1 MKTDSLYYEIF
12 ATAPRIFFELIGQ
25 PVSRDHRF
33 DSVEV
38 KQTAFRID
46 GVFLPQPT
54 ASDRTVY
61 FVEVQFQDDDNL
73 YQRLFAEITLY
84 LKYHPDTPSWQAI
97 VFFPRRRL
105 EPPKLAAYEPFLNLP
120 NVSRIYLDEPPAF
133 ENEPFAWGLMRLI
146 VGPAKQ
152 APERARQ
159 LIEAARGEPAE
170 ERTLVELVETTMV
183 YKFPKLGLEEIA
195 KMLGMATEASQTRVF
210 QEGRVEEC
218 KLLVLK
224 LLNRRVG
231 DIPANLL
238 AKVEALSLEKL
249 EALIEALLDFED
261 SSDLQAWL
269 QANV

>member
-97 VFFPRRRL
+97 VFFPHRRL

-120 NVSRIYLDEPPAF
+120 NVSRIYLDEPPTF
-133 ENEPFAWGLMRLI
+133 ENEPFAWGLMRLN
-146 VGPAKQ
+146 
-152 APERARQ
+152 
-159 LIEAARGEPAE
+159 
-170 ERTLVELVETTMV
+170 ELH
-183 YKFPKLGLEEIA
+183 
-195 KMLGMATEASQTRVF
+195 ASRL
-210 QEGRVEEC
+210 R
-218 KLLVLK
+218 
-224 LLNRRVG
+224 
-231 DIPANLL
+231 
-238 AKVEALSLEKL
+238 LS
-249 EALIEALLDFED
+249 
-261 SSDLQAWL
+261 
-269 QANV
+269 